1 MSARMWTAA
10 ARVLDVSVDYLDCY
24 ENKME
29 RAVISHHQDETPIRE
44 ITPEE
49 AIANYQLILD
59 EPMLALT
66 VRRGALSIEDM
77 ADIADFIRLVQEE
90 REGEQDEGKGNRA
103 EG

>member
-1 MSARMWTAA
+1 MSARKLAA
-10 ARVLDVSVDYLDCY
+10 ATRVLEVSITYLEGFDAPG
-24 ENKME
+24 KG
-29 RAVISHHQDETPIRE
+29 RAGMLEEARE

-77 ADIADFIRLVQEE
+77 ADIADYIRLVQAERPDQEE
-90 REGEQDEGKGNRA
+90 GN
-103 EG
+103 ENGQTKE